1 MQTAGRCSGSRPGR
15 LSALLLLLL
24 LPASAAGA
32 TADGADAPQD
42 AQKVAPADPAPPPT
56 IRLEPVT
63 VTSRRIEEDADRV
76 PAAVTVVERDDIR
89 QGRPQVGLDESLA
102 RVPGLFVQNPDNFA
116 QDLRISSRGFGA
128 RANFGIRGIRMY
140 VDGIPITLPDGQ
152 TTVDSVDIG
161 AMERIEVMRGPSS
174 SLYGP
179 SSGGVIQILTQ
190 DGPEQPFVEG
200 RVSVGEFSLEKYQLR
215 AGGQAR
221 ALNYFLNLSYLDFDG
236 YRDHSETRTGM
247 LNAKL
252 RYDIDETSDVSL
264 IFNATDSPKAD
275 DPGALTRAEERRDRR
290 QASARNLLFDAGEEL
305 DQQRL
310 GLVYNKSFGEHHA
323 LTVRNYY
330 VWRDFGNRLPFLSGG
345 SVDLE
350 RFFLGGG
357 LQYAYTG
364 EVVDRVLRLV
374 LGFDADAQLDDRRR
388 FDKLY
393 GERGRLSLAQDE
405 DVTAYGA
412 YLQGQLELG
421 WELLLTAGVRLDRV
435 KFDVDDGFLADGD
448 DSGSRTF
455 DEASPS
461 LGLVWS
467 PLAWLNL
474 YGSFSTSFET
484 PTTTEFANPTGGG
497 FNPDLTSATAM
508 NFELGA
514 KGLLPGRLRYEL
526 AVFRVKVDDELVPFE
541 LPGQSGRSFFR
552 NAGEST
558 RDGVELGLSVE
569 PLPGLLGSLSYTW
582 SDFRYDRYSTPGGVF
597 DGNRIPGVP
606 SHRLF
611 LEAAYRHTS
620 GFYAMWDVQFV
631 DGFYADDANTVRT
644 NDYWVSNIRIGH
656 RFRFGNVEI
665 EPFAGVK
672 NLFDNRYDAN
682 VRINAFGGRYFEPA
696 PDRNFHGGLR
706 LRYDFGS

>member
-1 MQTAGRCSGSRPGR
+1 MQTAGRCSGSRPGW
-15 LSALLLLLL
+15 LPVLLLL
-24 LPASAAGA
+24 LPAAGA
-32 TADGADAPQD
+32 G
-42 AQKVAPADPAPPPT
+42 ADPAPPPT

-63 VTSRRIEEDADRV
+63 VTSRRIQEDSDKV
-76 PAAVTVVERDDIR
+76 PAAVTAVERDDIR
-89 QGRPQVGLDESLA
+89 QGRRQLGLAEPLA
-102 RVPGLFVQNPDNFA
+102 RVPGLFVQNPTNFA

-152 TTVDSVDIG
+152 TTVDSIDMG
-161 AMERIEVMRGPSS
+161 AAERIEVMRGPSS

-179 SSGGVIQILTQ
+179 SAGGVIQILTQ
-190 DGPEQPFVEG
+190 DGPEEPFVEA
-200 RVSVGEFSLEKYQLR
+200 RVSVGEFSFQKYQLT

-221 ALNYFLNLSYLDFDG
+221 ALNYMLNLSYLDWDG

-252 RYDIDETSDVSL
+252 RYDIDETSDISL
-264 IFNATDSPKAD
+264 LFNATDSAKAD
-275 DPGALTRAEERRDRR
+275 DPGALTRAQVRRDRR
-290 QASARNLLFDAGEEL
+290 QASPRNRLFDTGEEL

-310 GLVYNKSFGEHHA
+310 GLVYNKSFGERHA
-323 LTVRNYY
+323 LTARNYY
-330 VWRDFGNRLPFLSGG
+330 VWRDFGNRLPFLPGG

-364 EVVDRVLRLV
+364 EVVDRALRLV

-388 FDKLY
+388 FDNVF
-393 GERGRLSLAQDE
+393 GERGRLTFDQDE

-412 YLQGQLELG
+412 YLQGQLDLG
-421 WELLLTAGVRLDRV
+421 WKLLLTAGARLDWV

-455 DEASPS
+455 NEASPS
-461 LGLVWS
+461 VGLVWS
-467 PLAWLNL
+467 PLAGLNL
-474 YGSFSTSFET
+474 YGNFSTSFET
-484 PTTTEFANPTGGG
+484 PTTTEFANPIGGG
-497 FNPDLTSATAM
+497 FNPDLTSANAM

-541 LPGQSGRSFFR
+541 LPGRPGRSFFR

-558 RDGVELGLSVE
+558 RDGVEFGLSVE
-569 PLPGLLGSLSYTW
+569 PFSGLLGTVSYTY
-582 SDFRYDRYSTPGGVF
+582 SDFAYDRYSTPGGVF

-606 SHRLF
+606 RHQLF
-611 LEAAYRHTS
+611 FEAAYRHTS
-620 GFYAMWDVQFV
+620 GFYAMWDVHFV
-631 DGFYADDANTVRT
+631 DDFYADDANTVQT
-644 NDYWVSNIRIGH
+644 DSYWVSNIRFGH
-656 RFRFGNVEI
+656 RIRFGNVEI

-672 NLFDNRYDAN
+672 NLFDRSYDAN

-696 PDRNFHGGLR
+696 ADRNFFGGLR
-706 LRYDFGS
+706 LRYDFRG